1 LLIHLHLSPF
11 DSGLIEIRNKKAE
24 RPKRYWGAVDIIDD
38 IKEQGI
44 WTPNRRVE
52 VLSGAR
58 YAHFERI
65 LHSATSKL
73 RLKD

>member
-1 LLIHLHLSPF
+1 MIL
-11 DSGLIEIRNKKAE
+11 RNE
-24 RPKRYWGAVDIIDD
+24 
-38 IKEQGI
+38 GI
-44 WTPNRRVE
+44 WAPNRRVE

-65 LHSATSKL
+65 LHNATSSKL

>member
-1 LLIHLHLSPF
+1 MIL
-11 DSGLIEIRNKKAE
+11 R
-24 RPKRYWGAVDIIDD
+24 
-38 IKEQGI
+38 KEGV

-65 LHSATSKL
+65 LHGAISKL